1 MMNPEPILSPEVAQL
16 GRAIRFAF
24 ACFIIALSYF
34 TIRATL
40 AVPAFEGIFRDMLN
54 GKSLPPLTVFV
65 IHAHY
70 ELIACSLAVPIVT
83 IGTLFNRRLVVSFYL
98 LGGLCLLTL
107 AQFLLMYQGL
117 SAPLYEI
124 IRQMQG
130 G

>member
-1 MMNPEPILSPEVAQL
+1 MQPEPPPLPDVAQL

-24 ACFIIALSYF
+24 VCFIAVLSYF

-54 GKSLPPLTVFV
+54 GKPLPPLTVFV
-65 IHAHY
+65 IRAHY
-70 ELIACSLAVPIVT
+70 ELVAMSLAVPVVA
-83 IGTLFNRRLVVSFYL
+83 IGTMFSRRLVLSFYL

-107 AQFLLMYQGL
+107 AQFLVMYQGL

-124 IRQMQG
+124 IQTMQG